1 MSKCVNIVWKNGL
14 GNQLF
19 AYSYGRILSKQL
31 GHNLTYS
38 GTMDSWKGTSL
49 LDYEFISEPEHI
61 SKHNGEEIVVNIDYN
76 RHQAVDLENP
86 HSYTNYLEQIKS
98 WFPKVEKSNTDDLV
112 VHLRLGDNG
121 PNIHTPFDWYK
132 KAIEDNEI
140 TFDKLYLITDG
151 SDSEDAKSFKSY
163 YNAEIPSSVNVSTNQ
178 DWKKYMSET
187 IFDFNFI
194 RRFDKILFSNST
206 FSWWA
211 SLLSDA
217 TQVWFNKE
225 WQPNHYN
232 GMIRLGETDYPN
244 WKGIIPYSLWD

>member
-1 MSKCVNIVWKNGL
+1 MNKCVNIVWKNGF

-19 AYSYGRILSKQL
+19 AYTYGRILSKQL
-31 GHNLTYS
+31 GLPLTYS

-49 LDYEFISEPEHI
+49 LDYKFINEPEHI
-61 SKHNGEEIVVNIDYN
+61 QKYSGEEIVVNIDYN

-86 HSYTNYLEQIKS
+86 KNYLDHLSEIKS
-98 WFPKVEKSNTDDLV
+98 WFPKVKKSNTDDLV

-121 PNIHTPFDWYK
+121 PNIHTPFEWYK

-140 TFDKLYLITDG
+140 GFKKLYLITDG
-151 SDSEDAKSFKSY
+151 SDSEDAKKFKSY
-163 YNAEIPSSVNVSTNQ
+163 YDAQIPSSVNVNTNQ
-178 DWKKYMSET
+178 DWKNYMDET

-194 RRFDKILFSNST
+194 RGFDKILFSNST

-217 TQVWFNKE
+217 SQVWFNSE

-232 GMIRLGETDYPN
+232 GMIKLGETNYPN
-244 WKGIIPYSLWD
+244 WKGIIPYSLKD

>member
-1 MSKCVNIVWKNGL
+1 MKSDVVY
-14 GNQLF
+14 NQ
-19 AYSYGRILSKQL
+19 ADNKV
-31 GHNLTYS
+31 
-38 GTMDSWKGTSL
+38 
-49 LDYEFISEPEHI
+49 FIKS
-61 SKHNGEEIVVNIDYN
+61 NGEEIVVNIDYN

-244 WKGIIPYSLWD
+244 WKGIIPYSLKD

>member
-1 MSKCVNIVWKNGL
+1 MTMKSDVVY
-14 GNQLF
+14 NQ
-19 AYSYGRILSKQL
+19 ADNKV
-31 GHNLTYS
+31 
-38 GTMDSWKGTSL
+38 
-49 LDYEFISEPEHI
+49 FIKS
-61 SKHNGEEIVVNIDYN
+61 NGEEIVVNIDYN

-244 WKGIIPYSLWD
+244 WKGIIPYSLRD

>member
-1 MSKCVNIVWKNGL
+1 M
-14 GNQLF
+14 
-19 AYSYGRILSKQL
+19 
-31 GHNLTYS
+31 
-38 GTMDSWKGTSL
+38 
-49 LDYEFISEPEHI
+49 YEI
-61 SKHNGEEIVVNIDYN
+61 
-76 RHQAVDLENP
+76 R
-86 HSYTNYLEQIKS
+86 NYY
-98 WFPKVEKSNTDDLV
+98 PRVEKTNIDDLV
-112 VHLRLGDNG
+112 VQLRLGDNG
-121 PNIHTPFDWYK
+121 PNIHTPFEWYK
-132 KAIEDNEI
+132 KAIDENEI
-140 TFDKLYLITDG
+140 SFDKLYLITDG
-151 SDSEDAKSFKSY
+151 SDSEDAKAFKSY

-244 WKGIIPYSLWD
+244 WKGIIPYSLRD

>member
-1 MSKCVNIVWKNGL
+1 MDKCVNIIWKNGL

-31 GHNLTYS
+31 GFKLTYS

-61 SKHNGEEIVVNIDYN
+61 TKHNGEEIVVNVDYN

-86 HSYTNYLEQIKS
+86 HSYTDYLKEMKS
-98 WFPKVEKSNTDDLV
+98 WFPKVEKTNTNDLV

-140 TFDKLYLITDG
+140 SFDKLYLITDG
-151 SDSEDAKSFKSY
+151 SDSDDAKSFKSY
-163 YNAEIPSSVNVSTNQ
+163 YNAEIPSSVNVLSLIHI
-178 DWKKYMSET
+178 SEPT
-187 IFDFNFI
+187 
-194 RRFDKILFSNST
+194 R
-206 FSWWA
+206 
-211 SLLSDA
+211 
-217 TQVWFNKE
+217 
-225 WQPNHYN
+225 
-232 GMIRLGETDYPN
+232 
-244 WKGIIPYSLWD
+244 PY